1 MAQFRAECKGGGSIV
16 SRLGHKTTG
25 IHSHT
30 RGWESGIKVEGHY
43 DEDLGDIF
51 MVYQTSGS
59 GFKKPDV
66 LIGKLVG
73 NSFNSIEN
81 TWYARNSLFHILN
94 RNGGRNNSRH
104 K

>member
-1 MAQFRAECKGGGSIV
+1 MAQFRAECKGGGSIA

-51 MVYQTSGS
+51 LVYQTSGS
-59 GFKKPDV
+59 RFKTASV
-66 LIGKLVG
+66 LLGKLVG
-73 NSFNSIEN
+73 DSFQAQEN
-81 TWYARNSLFHILN
+81 T
-94 RNGGRNNSRH
+94 
-104 K
+104 

>member
-1 MAQFRAECKGGGSIV
+1 MAQFKAEIKGNRGSV

-25 IHSHT
+25 ISSHT
-30 RGWESGIKVEGHY
+30 CGWDSGIRVEGHY

-59 GFKKPDV
+59 GFSKASV

-73 NSFNSIEN
+73 ESFTAIEN
-81 TWYARNSLFHILN
+81 T
-94 RNGGRNNSRH
+94 
-104 K
+104 

>member
-1 MAQFRAECKGGGSIV
+1 MAQFRAECKGGGKAV

-25 IHSHT
+25 ISSHT
-30 RGWESGIKVEGHY
+30 CGWESGIRVEGHY

-73 NSFNSIEN
+73 TSFQSMEN
-81 TWYARNSLFHILN
+81 T
-94 RNGGRNNSRH
+94 
-104 K
+104 

>member
-1 MAQFRAECKGGGSIV
+1 MAQYRAEIKGGKGSV

-30 RGWESGIKVEGHY
+30 RGWDSGIRVEGHY

-51 MVYQTSGS
+51 MIYQTSGS
-59 GFKKPDV
+59 GLKRPDV

-73 NSFNSIEN
+73 TSFQAVEN
-81 TWYARNSLFHILN
+81 T
-94 RNGGRNNSRH
+94 
-104 K
+104 

>member
-1 MAQFRAECKGGGSIV
+1 MAQFRAEIKGGKSSV

-25 IHSHT
+25 ISSHT
-30 RGWESGIKVEGHY
+30 CGWDTGIRVEGHF

-59 GFKKPDV
+59 GFKEASK

-73 NSFNSIEN
+73 ESFHAVEN
-81 TWYARNSLFHILN
+81 T
-94 RNGGRNNSRH
+94 
-104 K
+104 

>member
-1 MAQFRAECKGGGSIV
+1 MAQFRAECKGGGNAV

-25 IHSHT
+25 ISSHT
-30 RGWESGIKVEGHY
+30 CGWESGIRVEGHY

-73 NSFNSIEN
+73 TSFQSMEN
-81 TWYARNSLFHILN
+81 T
-94 RNGGRNNSRH
+94 
-104 K
+104 